1 MTTAANLRDK
11 SRDQLE
17 DQLTALK
24 KEQFNLRF
32 QRASGQLEKT
42 NRVRDVRKDIARIQT
57 ILGEWSRH
65 PEVAPKGAAPKP
77 AKAKAEAPKKEK
89 KAPAKETKAP
99 AKKRTKK
106 E

>member
-1 MTTAANLRDK
+1 MTKAAELRDK

-17 DQLTALK
+17 DQLTTLK

-42 NRVRDVRKDIARIQT
+42 NRVREVRKDIARIQT
-57 ILGEWSRH
+57 IMGEWARN
-65 PEVAPKGAAPKP
+65 PDAAP
-77 AKAKAEAPKKEK
+77 APRAKKEK
-89 KAPAKETKAP
+89 KAAAPKETKAKAEPKKEKAP
-99 AKKRTKK
+99 AKKRAKK